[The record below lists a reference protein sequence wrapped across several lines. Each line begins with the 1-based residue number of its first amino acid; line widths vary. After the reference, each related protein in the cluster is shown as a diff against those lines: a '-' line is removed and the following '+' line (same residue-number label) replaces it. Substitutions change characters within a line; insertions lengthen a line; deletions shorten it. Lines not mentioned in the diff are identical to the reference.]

1 MNDVKLFGYLC
12 ADPDVREFG
21 DGGCVASF
29 CVGVNEKRLN
39 REKEWVD
46 YTTFVDV
53 KCWGP
58 CAKRARKVLCK
69 GAPIIISD
77 ARLVKDEWTD
87 KATGEKR
94 SRLLVEMKDFDL
106 CGGRSR
112 EGSQDRG
119 EDRREYN
126 QERPPQ
132 RRSGGGKGRGDDGGR
147 RYSRRDE
154 GEYYGDYEQEF

>member
-21 DGGCVASF
+21 NDGCVAF
-29 CVGVNEKRLN
+29 LRVAVNEKRKN
-39 REKEWVD
+39 REGEWVD
-46 YTTFVDV
+46 YATFVDV

-69 GAPIIISD
+69 GAPVIISE
-77 ARLVKDEWTD
+77 AKLVNDELTD

-94 SRLLVEMKDFDL
+94 SRLIVEMRNFDL

-112 EGSQDRG
+112 EGNQERTEG
-119 EDRREYN
+119 RREYS

-132 RRSGGGKGRGDDGGR
+132 RGSGGGKGRNDDRGR
-147 RYSRRDE
+147 NYSRRDE
-154 GEYYGDYEQEF
+154 GEYYGGYEQEY

>member
-21 DGGCVASF
+21 NDGCVAF
-29 CVGVNEKRLN
+29 LRVAVNEKRKN
-39 REKEWVD
+39 REGEWVD
-46 YTTFVDV
+46 YATFVDV
-53 KCWGP
+53 KCWGT

-69 GAPIIISD
+69 GAPVIISE
-77 ARLVKDEWTD
+77 AKLVNDEMTD

-94 SRLLVEMKDFDL
+94 SRLIVEMRNFDL
-106 CGGRSR
+106 SGGRSR
-112 EGSQDRG
+112 EGNQERTEG
-119 EDRREYN
+119 RRESS

-132 RRSGGGKGRGDDGGR
+132 RRSGGGSDRGGDR

-154 GEYYGDYEQEF
+154 GEYYGGYEQEF

>member
-58 CAKRARKVLCK
+58 CAKRTRKVLCK

-132 RRSGGGKGRGDDGGR
+132 RRSGGGKGRDDDRGR
-147 RYSRRDE
+147 NYSRRDE